1 MATLKK
7 KKSRL
12 GTPPPKEAVHNNLAE
27 PEVAP
32 ATKKAVDGR
41 TLRKT
46 GRTQQFNTS
55 VTKEYLDKL
64 RKVSKEE
71 GADDG
76 KNSRAVARGVFKK
89 KLAPS

>member
-71 GADDG
+71 GRTMA
-76 KNSRAVARGVFKK
+76 KILELSLEVYLKK
-89 KLAPS
+89 S